1 VISGAITNVG
11 MRSHLS
17 TIVDKDEL
25 GKVFSLIASVDAT
38 APLVASVFFTLIFT
52 QTLDFFPGAVFEAT
66 ALMLFVPLSVMIWI
80 DIYCNNNNNSSDN
93 IDSNRINGERKQK
106 SNKILNKQNEHLA
119 YRTSHNG
126 LKIQLSTEL

>member
-1 VISGAITNVG
+1 

-25 GKVFSLIASVDAT
+25 GKVFSLIASLDSS
-38 APLVASVFFTLIFT
+38 APLLASVFFTLIFT

-66 ALMLFVPLSVMIWI
+66 AVMLFVPLSVMIWI
-80 DIYCNNNNNSSDN
+80 DIYCNHNSDN
-93 IDSNRINGERKQK
+93 IDSKRIIGESKQK